1 VFDSLDHLA
10 SNVLLP
16 LGGLGLALFGGWVVP
31 PRLLAAELRLGPT
44 AGRAIVLLL
53 RYVAPVGIIAASV
66 LPILLQ
72 KS

>member
-1 VFDSLDHLA
+1 
-10 SNVLLP
+10 
-16 LGGLGLALFGGWVVP
+16 
-31 PRLLAAELRLGPT
+31 
-44 AGRAIVLLL
+44 VLLL

>member
-1 VFDSLDHLA
+1 VA

-31 PRLLAAELRLGPT
+31 PRLLSTELRLGRT

-72 KS
+72 RG